1 MVLVSPAAAG
11 TLIKPCLEKKKKKK
25 EEKKHIGS
33 DIIPAATYSS
43 EKHRGYTGGKKE
55 TENSAERSRF

>member
-1 MVLVSPAAAG
+1 MLGLGLSCSSRNPDKALPG
-11 TLIKPCLEKKKKKK
+11 KKKK

>member
-11 TLIKPCLEKKKKKK
+11 TLIKKKK